1 LAALRNALKGRLLD
15 EVAGMTID
23 NFIVRPKRL
32 YVEKYQQPEAWETL
46 GAEDRA
52 ELCQH
57 VAGLPSAFDDD
68 ELEAKQFDRL
78 ILQTQLA
85 MLRADASFVRC
96 QKTIRTLAAA
106 LEELNNVPMVAAE
119 MELILEIQTDDFWEG
134 ITLPMLETARRR
146 LRRLIKIIE
155 RQARKIVY
163 TDFEDEIGSG
173 TTIDLL
179 ATGPGT
185 DKARF
190 RAKVRHFL
198 KQHEDHI
205 TLLKLRRNEQ
215 LTPQDLVELERIF
228 RDEGIAAD
236 DDLERIKGEMGG
248 LGLFIRSLVGLDREA
263 AKLALN
269 EFIEGRT
276 ANQIEFVDMIIDH
289 LTERGTMEPSLLYE
303 APFTDFDEQGVNGVF
318 SFDEA
323 KKLAQALGDIRA
335 RAAA

>member
-1 LAALRNALKGRLLD
+1 MAALRNALKGRLLD

-68 ELEAKQFDRL
+68 ELE
-78 ILQTQLA
+78 
-85 MLRADASFVRC
+85 
-96 QKTIRTLAAA
+96 
-106 LEELNNVPMVAAE
+106 
-119 MELILEIQTDDFWEG
+119 
-134 ITLPMLETARRR
+134 
-146 LRRLIKIIE
+146 
-155 RQARKIVY
+155 
-163 TDFEDEIGSG
+163 
-173 TTIDLL
+173 
-179 ATGPGT
+179 
-185 DKARF
+185 
-190 RAKVRHFL
+190 
-198 KQHEDHI
+198 
-205 TLLKLRRNEQ
+205 
-215 LTPQDLVELERIF
+215 RIF
-228 RDEGIAAD
+228 RDKGIAAD